1 MRIIITVAVLLIT
14 LNIQAQNFKFGK
26 VSKEELAEKAHP
38 KDPTA
43 NAAVLFKRES
53 VRFVYQ
59 QGEGFVQNRT
69 IHERIKIYNKEGFD
83 WATKQ
88 VRLYNGSSTKEDI
101 NNLKAYTYNLINGK
115 VEDDKLKKDGI
126 FEEEANKYWDVTS
139 FTMPNIKEG
148 CIVEFTYVITSPF
161 LAIDDM
167 ELQYTI
173 PINVLEAEVSTPEY
187 FIYNKLLNPK
197 ANFHPKFES
206 SKANRSTII
215 RSKSKSDGM
224 TNGAGVVKTQFSQSN
239 IDFVDNV
246 YTTNEVDVPALK
258 DEPFIDNLSNYQAKL
273 ELELTAVKYPNEPFK
288 NLANTWDVVTKTIY
302 ESDDFGNQL
311 HKSGY
316 YEDDIDALI
325 SDLESNAQKAFV
337 IYNYVKAK
345 VKWNG
350 YYGYSTEAGV
360 RKAYKEGVGNV
371 GDINLMLVSML
382 RYAGINTNPVLIST
396 KSNGV
401 PLFPTRKGFNYVICF
416 IEDEEIM
423 SLLDATDKNAT
434 FNTLP
439 VRDLNWQGRV
449 IRENG
454 SSTWI
459 DLASRTISK
468 DIIGLNIKINPDFS
482 AEGKVRSQK
491 FDYVAKRYR
500 DTYADVSDDT
510 YIKDLEKDKGDLI
523 ISNLEVE
530 GEDNLL
536 EPIKITYEYTMDN
549 AVEEIGD
556 KLYFS
561 PLLFLST
568 QENPFKQDER
578 TLPIDLMYPMSDKY
592 MINIM
597 LPEGYDVE
605 TLPENKALDF
615 SDKTGEFK
623 YLINQNG
630 RFLQVNVELNINSS
644 FILSENYAYFKE
656 FIAQAL
662 EKQTEKIVLKK
673 I

>member
-1 MRIIITVAVLLIT
+1 MRIIIAVFLLFMSF
-14 LNIQAQNFKFGK
+14 NVQAQNFKFGK
-26 VSKEELAEKAHP
+26 VSKEELAESVHP
-38 KDPTA
+38 KDASA

-53 VRFVYQ
+53 VRFVYR
-59 QGEGFVQNRT
+59 QGEGFIQNRT
-69 IHERIKIYNKEGFD
+69 IHERIKIYNKDGFD
-83 WATKQ
+83 WATKR
-88 VRLYNGSSTKEDI
+88 VKTYTGSSSKEQI
-101 NNLKAYTYNLINGK
+101 NNLKAYTYNLVNGK
-115 VEDDKLKKDGI
+115 VTDDKLKKDGI
-126 FEEEANKYWDVTS
+126 FEEEANKYWDITS
-139 FTMPNIKEG
+139 FTMPNIKAG
-148 CIVEFTYVITSPF
+148 CIVEFSYMISSPF
-161 LAIDDM
+161 LAIDDL

-173 PINVLEAEVSTPEY
+173 PINVLETKISTPEY

-197 ANFHPKFES
+197 ASYLPKFES
-206 SKANRSTII
+206 SKDNRVTVI
-215 RSKSKSDGM
+215 RSKSRSG
-224 TNGAGVVKTQFSQSN
+224 TFSVNKTEFSQSN
-239 IDFVDNV
+239 LDFVDNV
-246 YTTNEVDVPALK
+246 YKSNEVDIPALK

-273 ELELTAVKYPNEPFK
+273 ELELTAVKYPDEPYK
-288 NLANTWDVVTKTIY
+288 NLANTWDNVTKTIY
-302 ESDDFGNQL
+302 ESDGFGTQL
-311 HKSGY
+311 KKSGY
-316 YEDDIDALI
+316 YEDDINALI
-325 SDLESNAQKAFV
+325 SDLDSDAQKAFM
-337 IYNYVKAK
+337 IYNYVKRK

-350 YYGYSTEAGV
+350 YNGYSTEAGV

-382 RYAGINTNPVLIST
+382 RYAGINANPVLIST
-396 KSNGV
+396 KSNGI

-416 IEDEEIM
+416 IENQDIM

-439 VRDLNWQGRV
+439 VKDLNWQGRV

-454 SSTWI
+454 SSSWI
-459 DLASRTISK
+459 DLAPRSLSK
-468 DIIGLNIKINPDFS
+468 DIIGLNIKINPDLS

-500 DTYADVSDDT
+500 DKYGDVSPET
-510 YIKDLEKDKGDLI
+510 YIKAIEKDKADLL
-523 ISNLEVE
+523 ISNLKVE

-549 AVEEIGD
+549 AIEQIGD
-556 KLYFS
+556 NLYFS
-561 PLLFLST
+561 PLLFLSS

-592 MINIM
+592 MIYIM
-597 LPEGYDVE
+597 LPEGYDVD

-615 SDKTGEFK
+615 SNKTGEFK
-623 YLINQNG
+623 YMINQNG

-644 FILSENYAYFKE
+644 FILSENYAFFKE
-656 FIAQAL
+656 FFAQAL